1 MSINE
6 TVASPV
12 DQVGFDIAA
21 WTVQLR
27 NFLENCAG
35 SAPCEEIDRVREAMR
50 LLRPGAARPAREGFD
65 PAGIDAM
72 LACGATESAV
82 LALIGEDEVFIWSRG
97 LGGNCLATLVMPD
110 GSEELM
116 CEAATLS
123 LALLSA
129 YVSKLLVR
137 LERREQQDA
146 ARPASALGIRL
157 H

>member
-21 WTVQLR
+21 WTAQLR
-27 NFLENCAG
+27 DFLDDCAG
-35 SAPCEEIDRVREAMR
+35 SAPCEEIDRVREAMH
-50 LLRPGAARPAREGFD
+50 LFRPDAAGSAWDGFD

-72 LACGATESAV
+72 LACGATESAA

-129 YVSKLLVR
+129 YVTKLLIR

-146 ARPASALGIRL
+146 AQSPESSGLRL

>member
-1 MSINE
+1 M
-6 TVASPV
+6 
-12 DQVGFDIAA
+12 DQVVFDIAA
-21 WTVQLR
+21 WTAQLR
-27 NFLENCAG
+27 DFLDDCAG
-35 SAPCEEIDRVREAMR
+35 SAPCEEIDRIREAMH
-50 LLRPGAARPAREGFD
+50 LFRPDAARSVRDGFD

-116 CEAATLS
+116 CEATTLS

-129 YVSKLLVR
+129 YVTKLLIR
-137 LERREQQDA
+137 LERRENQDA
-146 ARPASALGIRL
+146 AQPASDAGIRL

>member
-1 MSINE
+1 M
-6 TVASPV
+6 

-27 NFLENCAG
+27 DFLHACAG
-35 SAPCEEIDRVREAMR
+35 SAPGEEVDRIREAT
-50 LLRPGAARPAREGFD
+50 LLFRPDLRGQGRESAEF
-65 PAGIDAM
+65 AEVEAM

-129 YVSKLLVR
+129 YVSKLLTR
-137 LERREQQDA
+137 LERRAQHDTAQSA
-146 ARPASALGIRL
+146 APSGLRL